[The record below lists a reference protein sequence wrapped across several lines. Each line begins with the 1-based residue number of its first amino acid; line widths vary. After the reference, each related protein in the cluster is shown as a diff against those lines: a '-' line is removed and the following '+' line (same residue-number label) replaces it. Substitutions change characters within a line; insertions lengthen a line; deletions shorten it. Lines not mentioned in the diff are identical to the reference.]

1 MRAGQQLEQDYRS
14 VARDSCSR
22 AVKDFAFAALD
33 VGLYETNARQAG
45 FVERADFNIIA
56 PDVAKLDVTS
66 LQAAGEVEPFRWS
79 RIWKADARAGRSISS
94 DWNAI
99 DSAPLTS
106 WPSESEQY

>member
-1 MRAGQQLEQDYRS
+1 
-14 VARDSCSR
+14 
-22 AVKDFAFAALD
+22 
-33 VGLYETNARQAG
+33 
-45 FVERADFNIIA
+45 
-56 PDVAKLDVTS
+56 VTS